1 MSPSSSLPF
10 PGKLRAG
17 LLSFGGRL
25 CAGASRFRTLA
36 AMLAL
41 AAPLAAQTPPA
52 AAPAPATP
60 PGKPW
65 YEKVR
70 ISGLLFGDA
79 WAVAAHHDPEID
91 GQYGFWLRRGY
102 LTFDADIAPKWSARF
117 RLEVNSPGNFES
129 SAKMTPFVKDVWVAW
144 NDGAHELVFG
154 ISPSPTFERVEGF
167 WGYRAVEKTP
177 LDLYRLGSS
186 RDFGVA
192 WKGSAADGRLSWHAM
207 LGNGAGEGGET
218 NEGKKAMLS
227 IAFRPTKELVLEAYA
242 DTEDRPESADRT
254 TFHAFAGFQGARARY
269 GVEYATQERQAAEGP
284 DRTVSVASVFGA
296 WDLGEKLSLLARVD
310 RSFDGIP
317 DAGDIP
323 YLGLAEDTEFD
334 LFLVGLDYRA
344 HRAVRVVPNVEYVTY
359 RETDGV
365 PPPDDDLIA
374 RLTLSVTF

>member
-1 MSPSSSLPF
+1 LRSS
-10 PGKLRAG
+10 
-17 LLSFGGRL
+17 
-25 CAGASRFRTLA
+25 TLA
-36 AMLAL
+36 GVLAL
-41 AAPLAAQTPPA
+41 ATPLAAQTTPS
-52 AAPAPATP
+52 AAPAPASTAVP
-60 PGKPW
+60 AQSKAAEKPW
-65 YEKVR
+65 YEKVDVG
-70 ISGLLFGDA
+70 GLLFGDA

-91 GQYGFWLRRGY
+91 GLSGFWLRRGY
-102 LTFDADIAPKWSARF
+102 LTFDVDVATKWSARF
-117 RLEVNSPGNFES
+117 RLEVNSPGDFES
-129 SAKMTPFVKDVWVAW
+129 SARMTPFVKDAWVAW
-144 NDGAHELVFG
+144 EDGAHELVFG

-192 WKGSAADGRLSWHAM
+192 WKGRAADGRLSWHAM

-227 IAFRPTKELVLEAYA
+227 LSLQPTKAIVVELYG
-242 DTEDRPESADRT
+242 DTEDRPDSSDRT
-254 TFHAFAGFQGARARY
+254 TFHAFVGLRGARSRY
-269 GVEYATQERQAAEGP
+269 GVEYATQERQAAGGP

-296 WDLGEKLSLLARVD
+296 WDLGEKLGLLARAD

-334 LFLVGLDYRA
+334 FFLVGLEYRL
-344 HRAVRVVPNVEYVTY
+344 HRAVSVVPNMEYVTY
-359 RETDGV
+359 RETDGL
-365 PPPDDDLIA
+365 PAPDDDLIA